1 MDQTDWQ
8 IMQQEMR
15 NAGAK
20 IYNNRFTD
28 PIPGSAYVLI
38 YRDRRQKAVPKT
50 KIFREE
56 VHFFLKGVY
65 ISCFWNSHRE
75 EVHFFQKEVHFF
87 LNFFSRFFSIFPQN
101 GYLLVPIRLGVNPI
115 NNLFPF

>member
-38 YRDRRQKAVPKT
+38 YRVSM
-50 KIFREE
+50 E
-56 VHFFLKGVY
+56 VTL
-65 ISCFWNSHRE
+65 NS
-75 EVHFFQKEVHFF
+75 F
-87 LNFFSRFFSIFPQN
+87 
-101 GYLLVPIRLGVNPI
+101 
-115 NNLFPF
+115 

>member
-20 IYNNRFTD
+20 IYNDRFTD

-56 VHFFLKGVY
+56 VHFFLMGEY

-75 EVHFFQKEVHFF
+75 KVHFFQEEVHFFQEIFPEI
-87 LNFFSRFFSIFPQN
+87 LDRFFQFSQIMVT
-101 GYLLVPIRLGVNPI
+101 YLSQFGWV
-115 NNLFPF
+115 